1 MERGEFE
8 QALLD
13 PQFVKR
19 LLKQAKR
26 FQDSPGEHRLGS
38 GHPVSRVK
46 QVEHTAYARRPTA
59 EEAHANDSNFVVR
72 SGANVA
78 VTSFLSAERGTD
90 LLTDL
95 RLARKACYDKP
106 TDANRLLLEL
116 AINQLTSARELDE
129 KEQKDVD
136 DAMKVLISED
146 RPKVAHSLPKKDAQ

>member
-1 MERGEFE
+1 MEQREFE
-8 QALLD
+8 RALLD

-19 LLKQAKR
+19 LAKQVKR
-26 FQDSPGEHRLGS
+26 LQESPGELKFGS
-38 GHPVSRVK
+38 GQPVSRVK
-46 QVEHTAYARRPTA
+46 QVERTDYARRPTA
-59 EEAHANDSNFVVR
+59 KEAKDNDSNFLVR
-72 SGANVA
+72 SGGNVA

-90 LLTDL
+90 LLSDL

-129 KEQKDVD
+129 KEQMHVA

-146 RPKVAHSLPKKDAQ
+146 RPKVAHSSPKKTTQ

>member
-1 MERGEFE
+1 MERREFE
-8 QALLD
+8 RALLD

-19 LLKQAKR
+19 LAKQAKR
-26 FQDSPGEHRLGS
+26 FQDSPGELRLGS
-38 GHPVSRVK
+38 GHPVSRVA
-46 QVEHTAYARRPTA
+46 QVEPTAYARRPTA
-59 EEAHANDSNFVVR
+59 EEAQANDGNFVVR

-78 VTSFLSAERGTD
+78 VTSFLSDERGAD
-90 LLTDL
+90 LLTGL

-136 DAMKVLISED
+136 DAMKVLISAD
-146 RPKVAHSLPKKDAQ
+146 QPKVAHSSPK

>member
-1 MERGEFE
+1 MERSEFE
-8 QALLD
+8 RALLD

-19 LLKQAKR
+19 LAKQAKR
-26 FQDSPGEHRLGS
+26 FQDSPGELRLGS
-38 GHPVSRVK
+38 GRPVSRVA
-46 QVEHTAYARRPTA
+46 QVEPTAYARRPTA
-59 EEAHANDSNFVVR
+59 AEAHANDGNFVVR

-78 VTSFLSAERGTD
+78 VTSFLSAERGAD

-106 TDANRLLLEL
+106 TDANQLLLEL

-136 DAMKVLISED
+136 DAMKVLISAD
-146 RPKVAHSLPKKDAQ
+146 QPKVARSSGKKAAQ